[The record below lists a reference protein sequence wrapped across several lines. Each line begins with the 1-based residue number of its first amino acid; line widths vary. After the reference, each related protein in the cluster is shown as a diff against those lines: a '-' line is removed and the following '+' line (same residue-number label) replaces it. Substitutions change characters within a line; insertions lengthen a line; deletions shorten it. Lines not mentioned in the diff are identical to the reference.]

1 MDSSLFDPIW
11 IKAVLKALFL
21 PPTGPLLL
29 ALLGLSLYRQFP
41 RASRAMA
48 WSGVLLLF
56 ALSIPAVSGALIRS
70 LETAPP
76 FDIAHAADARA
87 IVIIGGG
94 KRRFAAEYG
103 GDTLGEL
110 TLERVRY
117 GAVVA
122 RLTHLPILVSGGSV
136 YGEETEARLMQAALE
151 SEFGQPVQWLEERS
165 RTTHENALRSAEIL
179 RAAGIRH
186 VILVAHNFDMRR
198 ARAEFADAQI
208 ETTPAPTGG
217 NVGHP
222 GALLDFLPSMSGL
235 RGSYY
240 ALYEISANIVRAI
253 SQLSITR
260 RSADAFERG

>member
-1 MDSSLFDPIW
+1 METSLLDPIW

-21 PPTGPLLL
+21 PPTGLILIT
-29 ALLGLSLYRQFP
+29 LLGLSLYRRFP
-41 RASRAMA
+41 RTSRAMA
-48 WSGVLLLF
+48 WGSVLLLF
-56 ALSIPAVSGALIRS
+56 VLSIPAVSGALLRG

-76 FDIAHAADARA
+76 LDIAHAADARA

-94 KRRFAAEYG
+94 KRRHAAEYG

-136 YGEETEARLMQAALE
+136 YGGETEAKLMQEALE
-151 SEFGQPVQWLEERS
+151 REFGQPVQWLEARS

-179 RAAGIRH
+179 RAAGIRR

-198 ARAEFADAQI
+198 ATAEFADAQI
-208 ETTPAPTGG
+208 ETIPAPTGG
-217 NVGHP
+217 SFEHP
-222 GALLDFLPSMSGL
+222 DSLLDFLPSMSGL

-253 SQLSITR
+253 WR
-260 RSADAFERG
+260 

>member
-1 MDSSLFDPIW
+1 METSLLDPIW

-21 PPTGPLLL
+21 PPTGLILI
-29 ALLGLSLYRQFP
+29 ALLGLSLYRRFP
-41 RASRAMA
+41 RTGRTMA
-48 WSGVLLLF
+48 WGSVLLLF
-56 ALSIPAVSGALIRS
+56 VLSIPAVSGALLRG

-76 FDIAHAADARA
+76 LDIAHAADARA

-94 KRRFAAEYG
+94 KRHAAEYG

-136 YGEETEARLMQAALE
+136 YGGETEAKLMQEALE
-151 SEFGQPVQWLEERS
+151 REFGQPVQWLEARS

-179 RAAGIRH
+179 RAAGIRR

-198 ARAEFADAQI
+198 AAAEFADAQI
-208 ETTPAPTGG
+208 ETIPAPTGG
-217 NVGHP
+217 SFEHP
-222 GALLDFLPSMSGL
+222 DSLLDFLPSMSGL

-253 SQLSITR
+253 WH
-260 RSADAFERG
+260 

>member
-1 MDSSLFDPIW
+1 METSLLDPIW
-11 IKAVLKALFL
+11 VKAVLKALFL
-21 PPTGPLLL
+21 PPTGLILL
-29 ALLGLSLYRQFP
+29 ALLGLSLYRRFP
-41 RASRAMA
+41 RTGRAMA
-48 WSGVLLLF
+48 WGGVLLLF
-56 ALSIPAVSGALIRS
+56 VLSMPAVSGALLRG

-94 KRRFAAEYG
+94 KRSHAAEYG
-103 GDTLGEL
+103 GDALGEL

-136 YGEETEARLMQAALE
+136 DGGETEAKLMQEALE
-151 SEFGQPVQWLEERS
+151 REFGQQVQWLEARS

-179 RAAGIRH
+179 RAAGIRR

-198 ARAEFADAQI
+198 ASAEFTDAQI
-208 ETTPAPTGG
+208 ETIPAPTGG
-217 NVGHP
+217 SFEHP
-222 GALLDFLPSMSGL
+222 DSLLDFLPSMSGL

-253 SQLSITR
+253 WH
-260 RSADAFERG
+260 

>member
-1 MDSSLFDPIW
+1 
-11 IKAVLKALFL
+11 
-21 PPTGPLLL
+21 
-29 ALLGLSLYRQFP
+29 
-41 RASRAMA
+41 MA
-48 WSGVLLLF
+48 WGGVLLLF
-56 ALSIPAVSGALIRS
+56 VLSMPAVSGALLRG

-94 KRRFAAEYG
+94 KRRHAAEYG

-136 YGEETEARLMQAALE
+136 YGGETEAKLMQEALE
-151 SEFGQPVQWLEERS
+151 REFGQQVQWLEARS

-179 RAAGIRH
+179 HAAGIRR

-198 ARAEFADAQI
+198 ASAEFTDAQI
-208 ETTPAPTGG
+208 ETIPAPTGG
-217 NVGHP
+217 SVEHP
-222 GALLDFLPSMSGL
+222 DSLLDFLPSMSGL

-253 SQLSITR
+253 SH
-260 RSADAFERG
+260 